1 MSTICMEHPNTFEYQ
16 KGNQVDECRVENSVS
31 ITQNMFNFNNLSKNQ
46 LMERFPYPG
55 LIPKGPATG
64 SWPCRNQI
72 SCNYFEANNPN
83 IPEHIRQI
91 DLMSLPPN

>member
-1 MSTICMEHPNTFEYQ
+1 MSTICMTTPNNVNHQ
-16 KGNQVDECRVENSVS
+16 KGNRVDECSIANNVS
-31 ITQNMFNFNNLSKNQ
+31 IVQNMFNFNNLSKNE
-46 LMERFPYPG
+46 LESRFPYPG
-55 LIPKGPATG
+55 VIPQGPATG
-64 SWPCRNQI
+64 SWPCRNQL

>member
-46 LMERFPYPG
+46 LESRFPYPG
-55 LIPKGPATG
+55 VIPQGPATG
-64 SWPCRNQI
+64 SWPCRNQT

>member
-1 MSTICMEHPNTFEYQ
+1 MSTICTTNPNEVQ
-16 KGNQVDECRVENSVS
+16 VSKGNKVDECRVENNVS
-31 ITQNMFNFNNLSKNQ
+31 IVQNLFNYNNLSKNQ
-46 LMERFPYPG
+46 LEQRFPYVG
-55 LIPKGPATG
+55 LVPKGPATG
-64 SWPCRNQI
+64 SWPCRNQL

>member
-1 MSTICMEHPNTFEYQ
+1 MEHPNTFEYQ

-31 ITQNMFNFNNLSKNQ
+31 ITQNMFNYNNLSKNQ
-46 LMERFPYPG
+46 LESRFPYPG
-55 LIPKGPATG
+55 VIPQGPATG
-64 SWPCRNQI
+64 SWPCRNQT

>member
-1 MSTICMEHPNTFEYQ
+1 MEHPNTFEYQ
-16 KGNQVDECRVENSVS
+16 KGNRVDECRVENKVS
-31 ITQNMFNFNNLSKNQ
+31 IVQNMFNFNNLSKNQ
-46 LMERFPYPG
+46 LESRFPYPG
-55 LIPKGPATG
+55 VIPQGPATG
-64 SWPCRNQI
+64 SWPCRNQT